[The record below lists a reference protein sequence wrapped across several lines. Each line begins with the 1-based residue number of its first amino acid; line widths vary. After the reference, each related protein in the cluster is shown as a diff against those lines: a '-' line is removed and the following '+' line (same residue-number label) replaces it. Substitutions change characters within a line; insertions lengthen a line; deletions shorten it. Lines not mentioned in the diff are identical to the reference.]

1 MKMSMLQSVTG
12 NKVVRASVEI
22 MINGEKLSTNM
33 KPIDLPEGISTLLL
47 SEGLLFADENRGVTF
62 WTPKAIE
69 THIEG
74 L

>member
-1 MKMSMLQSVTG
+1 MKMNMLQSVTG

-22 MINGEKLSTNM
+22 TINGEKLNTNM
-33 KPIDLPEGISTLLL
+33 KPVDLPEGIRVLLHD
-47 SEGLLFADENRGVTF
+47 EGLLFTDENRGVTF

-69 THIEG
+69 AHIEG

>member
-1 MKMSMLQSVTG
+1 MKMNMLQSVTG

-22 MINGEKLSTNM
+22 TINGEKLNVNM
-33 KPIDLPEGISTLLL
+33 KPAELPEGIRALLL
-47 SEGLLFADENRGVTF
+47 SEGLLFTDKNRGVTF
-62 WTPKAIE
+62 WTPMAIE